1 MKPFKNIAV
10 IGLGNMGGGIA
21 ACLAKKGYSLFVYDS
36 SPEKRA
42 AFLDSA
48 QPCESA
54 EEAVRAGGAIL
65 LSLPNSE
72 IVEATLRA
80 LPDGAA
86 AEKVFLDLSTS
97 FPLSTKALAE
107 ELAQKGAFLLD
118 APLLAGPDEAKAGTL
133 TAMIGGDR
141 TAFDRVSPLL
151 ADFCEKFDYVGASG
165 SAHTMKIMMNF
176 TGLMYALLLGQM
188 FPLAEKTGLDPKA
201 LYELMNN
208 DVFSNWMYRFYAPKM
223 IDRSFTEA
231 FSLKLGL
238 KDLRYMKE
246 LYNAYGVPAF
256 ALDGGIELLE
266 RCVEEGRGD
275 HDFSECA
282 AAVYALLGLPAS
294 AEEKERIEWKNA

>member
-1 MKPFKNIAV
+1 MNQNKKAAV

-21 ACLAKKGYSLFVYDS
+21 SCLAKKGYGLFVYDANK
-36 SPEKRA
+36 EKRA
-42 AFLDSA
+42 AFADLANVCDSA
-48 QPCESA
+48 A
-54 EEAVRAGGAIL
+54 GAMRAADVIL

-72 IVEATLRA
+72 IVEATVHA
-80 LPDGAA
+80 LADDEMAG
-86 AEKVFLDLSTS
+86 KIFIDLSTS
-97 FPLSTKALAE
+97 FPLSTRKLAA
-107 ELAQKGAFLLD
+107 ELGEKGAVLLD

-133 TAMIGGDR
+133 TSMISGDEA
-141 TAFDRVSPLL
+141 AFEEMRPLF

-165 SAHTMKIMMNF
+165 NAHTMKIMMNF
-176 TGLMYALLLGQM
+176 TGLMYTVLLGQM
-188 FPLAEKTGLDPKA
+188 FPLAEKAGLDPQN
-201 LYELMNN
+201 LYQLMNT
-208 DVFSNWMYRFYAPKM
+208 DAFSNWMYRFYVPKM

-282 AAVYALLGLPAS
+282 AAMYELLGLPATPQ
-294 AEEKERIEWKNA
+294 EKEAE

>member
-1 MKPFKNIAV
+1 MKPLKNIAV

-21 ACLAKKGYSLFVYDS
+21 SCLAKKGYTLFVYDKS
-36 SPEKRA
+36 EEKRA
-42 AFLDSA
+42 VFLNSA
-48 QPCESA
+48 RPCESA
-54 EEAVRAGGAIL
+54 EEAVRAGDAIL

-72 IVEATLRA
+72 IVEATFRD
-80 LPDGAA
+80 LPDDATAG
-86 AEKVFLDLSTS
+86 KIFLDLSTS

-107 ELAQKGAFLLD
+107 ELARKDALLLD

-141 TAFDRVSPLL
+141 AAFDRVSPLL
-151 ADFCEKFDYVGASG
+151 ADFCEKFDYVGTSG

-208 DVFSNWMYRFYAPKM
+208 DAFSNWMYRFYAPKM

-256 ALDGGIELLE
+256 ALDGGIALLE

-275 HDFSECA
+275 RDFSECA
-282 AAVYALLGLPAS
+282 AAMYELLGLPS
-294 AEEKERIEWKNA
+294 TPDKKDGK

>member
-1 MKPFKNIAV
+1 MTEAQKNAPPFWTAR
-10 IGLGNMGGGIA
+10 
-21 ACLAKKGYSLFVYDS
+21 S
-36 SPEKRA
+36 R
-42 AFLDSA
+42 
-48 QPCESA
+48 A

-151 ADFCEKFDYVGASG
+151 KNL
-165 SAHTMKIMMNF
+165 TMS
-176 TGLMYALLLGQM
+176 
-188 FPLAEKTGLDPKA
+188 
-201 LYELMNN
+201 
-208 DVFSNWMYRFYAPKM
+208 VH
-223 IDRSFTEA
+223 
-231 FSLKLGL
+231 
-238 KDLRYMKE
+238 
-246 LYNAYGVPAF
+246 PA
-256 ALDGGIELLE
+256 A
-266 RCVEEGRGD
+266 
-275 HDFSECA
+275 
-282 AAVYALLGLPAS
+282 
-294 AEEKERIEWKNA
+294 RIP

>member
-1 MKPFKNIAV
+1 MKLFKNIAV

-21 ACLAKKGYSLFVYDS
+21 SCLIKKAYALFVYDR

-48 QPCESA
+48 RPCESA
-54 EEAVRAGGAIL
+54 EEAVRAGNVIL

-72 IVEATLRA
+72 IVESTLRA
-80 LPDGAA
+80 LPDDAIAG
-86 AEKVFLDLSTS
+86 KIILDLSTS
-97 FPLSTKALAE
+97 FPLSTKTLAE

-141 TAFDRVSPLL
+141 TAFERVSPLL

-246 LYNAYGVPAF
+246 LYNAYGASAF

-282 AAVYALLGLPAS
+282 AAMYELLGLPAS
-294 AEEKERIEWKNA
+294 AEEGERM